1 MPNTVKTPVHPTLV
15 KVSPSLEY
23 AHLDTGLLAL
33 RISGDWIAQ
42 IGALEISQMV
52 ADLKGAPINRVF
64 VDLSNLETT
73 DSNSANVAKDAIDLQ
88 RVVKN
93 GVCFAFYAPKGS
105 LGYGMSRV
113 LAAFSDPENKS
124 KLQACSDPD
133 QALESLCATCDYA
146 TLCHDADWT

>member
-1 MPNTVKTPVHPTLV
+1 MSNIVTPPVHPTLV

-23 AHLDTGLLAL
+23 AHFETGLLAL
-33 RISGDWIAQ
+33 RISGDWISQ

-52 ADLKGAPINRVF
+52 ANLKGAPINRVF
-64 VDLSNLETT
+64 VDLSDLETT

-88 RVVKN
+88 RIVEN
-93 GVCFAFYAPKGS
+93 GVSFAFYAPMGT
-105 LGYGMSRV
+105 LGYGLSRI

-133 QALESLCATCDYA
+133 QALKSLRTTCNYA
-146 TLCHDADWT
+146 TLCLKAGWT